1 MEPQY
6 PSTPGPS
13 YLHPQLSNMEVRRRC
28 HKAGGSEIRIVSA
41 NLRGFHT
48 NIGECTHNMIIKNR
62 VDAVFVC
69 ETFLDDKVPVNYARV
84 RGYSSWLQRDRSTQ
98 GGGVAFCYKETLNV
112 RMIEPPE
119 PGSRE
124 LELLALK
131 ITDNNGKGLLCVGC
145 YRPPSQ
151 GTVMFDYLSANLDAM
166 MVANHCDNVLIIG
179 DLNPNTARQAFNTL
193 LVVHDVQNYVTFP
206 THRSGSSLDPVIT
219 DLPSNTI
226 QCYPLGFVGTS
237 DHVVVLTK
245 LQFKRPREECTTR
258 TLWRWEAA
266 NWQALRSALRGTD
279 WGTVLCGDTDQQVRW
294 LNELLHALQSRWMP
308 HST

>member
-1 MEPQY
+1 MLEF
-6 PSTPGPS
+6 
-13 YLHPQLSNMEVRRRC
+13 EVIPVGC
-28 HKAGGSEIRIVSA
+28 
-41 NLRGFHT
+41 RGH
-48 NIGECTHNMIIKNR
+48 
-62 VDAVFVC
+62 A
-69 ETFLDDKVPVNYARV
+69 P
-84 RGYSSWLQRDRSTQ
+84 TQ
-98 GGGVAFCYKETLNV
+98 GGGVTFCYKETLNV